1 MHIHFSRRIVPAL
14 AIALITTGLY
24 LIPNA
29 SQAATVSIIDTT
41 SKAAVTNAY
50 NDIYKPTLNVPVGWT
65 GSTATCDAGA
75 PSAVA
80 KDAVITA
87 FNYMRAMAGLPS
99 VTEDPAQSVHT
110 QQAALMMQANS
121 KLAHDRDFPSWAC
134 YSPTGV
140 LPSNAGEIIATTGT
154 ARAIPLYMLDSGAG
168 NQAMGHRAT
177 VLEGYAKQIG
187 VGSTT
192 GYNAIQWV
200 PNWGAPASVDY
211 LQWPSKGYFP
221 YELVQPTATRWSF
234 YLASGDASKATVT
247 VTKNGVALS
256 IAASYPA
263 NNALDPTQQLKALGW
278 DMPAITAPAPGATDT
293 YQVTISGI
301 TGGKAS
307 TVTYD
312 VLIFSVEPLSLTV
325 SFDANGGTTPQA
337 SKKVTYLEA
346 YGDLPTPT
354 RTGYDFQGWFTQS
367 SGGTKVVGTSA
378 VELASNHSLYA
389 QWKAQD
395 YTVAFDAN
403 GGMTPTSSKTVT
415 FGQTF
420 GTLPDPTYDGHTFQG
435 WYTAAS
441 GGTKILATSQVD
453 STGNRTLYAQW
464 KANQYVVSFDANGGT
479 TSVTSKQVTYLES
492 YGVLPAPTR
501 DGYDFQGWFT
511 QASGGTKVI
520 STSQV
525 TATADHSLNAQWQA
539 QNYTVSF
546 DAAGGTTAVTS
557 KQVTYSQ
564 SYGDLPTPTRDGYD
578 FQGWFTQ
585 ASGGTKVVS
594 TSQVTA
600 TANHSLYAQ
609 WQAQD
614 YTITFD
620 ANGGVT
626 TTSSKT
632 VTFGQTY
639 GTLPVP
645 TYDGYTFQGWFAK
658 ADGTGDKATSETAV
672 TGDVTL
678 YAKWVEETVP
688 TYSVS
693 YDANGG
699 TGSVSD
705 AGTYVSGES
714 ATALANGFARDGYS
728 FMGWNTAADGSGT
741 AYAAGDSVTV
751 SEDVTLYAQW
761 MRDIIILPSVPTA
774 SVDKEQ
780 VTTETTLGAARLAD
794 GQDSYTVVVTVVD
807 EQDRPMSGLGARLS
821 VVAPAGVSA
830 GSITDNGD
838 GTYSFPVSSATPGN
852 YQVQVL
858 LDGELIESAVPVNFI
873 AAKVG
878 SQTRVVGD
886 QQSADGL
893 GFLPGEQVTV
903 VVYSEPLSLGVF
915 TADGTGTVPVSFA
928 VPADFETGTHSVWF
942 YGEVSGSVGV
952 PFEVVAAG
960 TEVPDEKAPD
970 GKTPDQKAP
979 DAKIPGGGAVIHTS
993 EQSMVLALVAAGL
1006 LAGLGVVGLRRR
1018 RA

>member
-1 MHIHFSRRIVPAL
+1 MCFRGSNAHSFFASV
-14 AIALITTGLY
+14 ITTGLY
-24 LIPNA
+24 LIPNT
-29 SQAATVSIIDTT
+29 SQAATVSAIDTT

-75 PSAVA
+75 PSAAA

-99 VTEDPAQSVHT
+99 VTEDPAQSVYT
-110 QQAALMMQANS
+110 QQAALMMQANA

-134 YSPTGV
+134 YDPAGV

-154 ARAIPLYMLDSGAG
+154 ARAIPLYMLDSGPG
-168 NQAMGHRAT
+168 NEPMGHRAT
-177 VLEGYAKQIG
+177 VLEDYARQIG

-200 PNWGAPASVDY
+200 PSWGAPASVDY

-256 IAASYPA
+256 IPASYPA
-263 NNALDPTQQLKALGW
+263 YNALDPSQQLKALGW

-293 YQVTISGI
+293 YQVTVSGI
-301 TGGKAS
+301 TGGKSS

-337 SKKVTYLEA
+337 SKKVTYLET

-367 SGGTKVVGTSA
+367 SGGTKVVSASA

-395 YTVAFDAN
+395 YSVTFDAN
-403 GGMTPTSSKTVT
+403 GGSTPTSTKTVT
-415 FGQTF
+415 FGQTY
-420 GTLPDPTYDGHTFQG
+420 GTLPDPTYDGYTFQG

-441 GGTKILATSQVD
+441 GGTKIVATSPVD

-479 TSVTSKQVTYLES
+479 T
-492 YGVLPAPTR
+492 
-501 DGYDFQGWFT
+501 
-511 QASGGTKVI
+511 
-520 STSQV
+520 
-525 TATADHSLNAQWQA
+525 
-539 QNYTVSF
+539 
-546 DAAGGTTAVTS
+546 AVTS
-557 KQVTYSQ
+557 KQVTYSEA
-564 SYGDLPTPTRDGYD
+564 YGDLPTPTRDGYD

-585 ASGGTKVVS
+585 SSGGTKVVS

-600 TANHSLYAQ
+600 TASHSLYAQ
-609 WQAQD
+609 WKAQE

-620 ANGGVT
+620 ANGGST
-626 TTSSKT
+626 PTSTKT
-632 VTFGQTY
+632 VEFGQTY

-645 TYDGYTFQGWFAK
+645 TYDGYTFQGWFAN
-658 ADGTGDKATSETAV
+658 AEGTGDKATSETVV

-678 YAKWVEETVP
+678 YAKWVEEAVP
-688 TYSVS
+688 TYSLS

-705 AGTYVSGES
+705 AGAYVSGAS
-714 ATALANGFARDGYS
+714 ATVLANGFSRDGYS

-741 AYAAGDSVTV
+741 AYAVAESVTV
-751 SEDVTLYAQW
+751 SGDVTLYAQW
-761 MRDIIILPSVPTA
+761 MRDIIVLPSVPTA

-780 VTTETTLGAARLAD
+780 VTAETTLGAARLAD
-794 GQDSYTVVVTVVD
+794 GQDSYTVVITVVD
-807 EQDRPMSGLGARLS
+807 EQDRPMSGLASRLS
-821 VVAPAGVSA
+821 VVTPAGVST

-838 GTYSFPVSSATPGN
+838 GTYSFPVSSGTPGN
-852 YQVQVL
+852 FEVQVL
-858 LDGELIESAVPVNFI
+858 LDGVRIESAVPVNFI
-873 AAKVG
+873 AAKVE

-886 QQSADGL
+886 QQSAEGL

-903 VVYSEPLSLGVF
+903 VVYSEPLALGVF
-915 TADGTGTVPVSFA
+915 TAVETVDSQLARCLVRWVCLLRWSPLAQWPLIRRSL
-928 VPADFETGTHSVWF
+928 
-942 YGEVSGSVGV
+942 
-952 PFEVVAAG
+952 VV
-960 TEVPDEKAPD
+960 V
-970 GKTPDQKAP
+970 
-979 DAKIPGGGAVIHTS
+979 
-993 EQSMVLALVAAGL
+993 
-1006 LAGLGVVGLRRR
+1006 R
-1018 RA
+1018 